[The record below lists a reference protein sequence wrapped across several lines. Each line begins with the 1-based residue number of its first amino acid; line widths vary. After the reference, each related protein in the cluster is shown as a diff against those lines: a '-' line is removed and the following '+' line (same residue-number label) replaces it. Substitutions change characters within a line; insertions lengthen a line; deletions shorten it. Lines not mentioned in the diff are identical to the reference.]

1 MTAMMTPETTTVST
15 GAPANDEFHARIY
28 LEFIHGFNPAPG
40 IDLGALGS
48 YRRTPTTSGVVFRQD
63 YEQGV
68 AIANLGDED
77 AEVVLEHPY
86 YDLTNNVRTA
96 VRLPAHSAEVL
107 RKDPA

>member
-1 MTAMMTPETTTVST
+1 MTATMTSEIENTYM
-15 GAPANDEFHARIY
+15 PANDELHARIY

-48 YRRTPTTSGVVFRQD
+48 YRRTKTASGVVFRQD
-63 YEQGV
+63 YADGV

-86 YDLTNNVRTA
+86 YDLTNNLRTS
-96 VRLPAHSAEVL
+96 VWLPAHSADVL
-107 RKDPA
+107 KNNPS